1 MEKMLQLL
9 GYLAVGSFLHVYMKK
24 AKPRPKWRVQEAPQR
39 WTLKGVFRFFSIF
52 LDQLFLCADMFKE
65 WVTKKAKTP
74 DLSMMVRDF

>member
-9 GYLAVGSFLHVYMKK
+9 GYLAVRSFLHVYMKK
-24 AKPRPKWRVQEAPQR
+24 AKPRPKWRVQEAFQR

-52 LDQLFLCADMFKE
+52 LCQLVLYADIFKE
-65 WVTKKAKTP
+65 WVTIKAKIP